1 MITMN
6 YRNLTTTELKA
17 LWERERKRLAAK
29 KDAVI
34 ADFDE
39 LIAMRKELDAREVPP
54 SVDYYFTADVPD

>member
-1 MITMN
+1 MN

-39 LIAMRKELDAREVPP
+39 LIAMRKELDARDVPP
-54 SVDYYFTADVPD
+54 TVDYDFTADVPD

>member
-1 MITMN
+1 MN

-39 LIAMRKELDAREVPP
+39 LIAMRKELDAREVTPT
-54 SVDYYFTADVPD
+54 VDYDFTADVPD